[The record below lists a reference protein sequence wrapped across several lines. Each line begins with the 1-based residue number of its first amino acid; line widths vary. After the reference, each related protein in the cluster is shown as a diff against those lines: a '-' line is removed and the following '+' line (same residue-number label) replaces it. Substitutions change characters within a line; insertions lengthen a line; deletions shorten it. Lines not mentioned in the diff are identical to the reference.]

1 MADRAHKLMTV
12 DEFLTWD
19 DGTDTR
25 YELVDGII
33 RDMAPPSNAHGT
45 ITANVVALLRTV
57 LRDRRP
63 CRPQAEAGIRI
74 GDWTRWQADVAVTCT
89 PVTSGSEIDQPLL
102 IVEVLSPGTRSHDL
116 VRKLDDYKSL
126 PSVVEIWMLD
136 SERRWLQVWQRDGER
151 WIVRD
156 LVGSALFDSE
166 ALDAAVHLDDLYA
179 DSGL

>member
-1 MADRAHKLMTV
+1 V
-12 DEFLTWD
+12 DEFLAWD

-25 YELVDGII
+25 YELADGIV
-33 RDMAPPSNAHGT
+33 RAMAPPSNAHGT
-45 ITANVVALLRTV
+45 IVVNTAALLRTV

-74 GDWTRWQADVAVTCT
+74 GEWTRWQADIAVTCT
-89 PVTSGSEIDQPLL
+89 PITSRSEIDQPLL
-102 IVEVLSPGTRSHDL
+102 VIEVLSPGTRTHDL
-116 VRKLDDYKSL
+116 SRKLNDYKSL
-126 PSVVEIWMLD
+126 PTVQEIWMVD

-166 ALDAAVHLDDLYA
+166 VLDAAVHLDDLYA